1 MPRKTKET
9 GENEIVKIA
18 NAIKEVLA
26 KNITLKK
33 DDSKKSTTA
42 KKASSSKSTTSKK
55 ASSSKS
61 SSSKKATTSKTKN
74 SKNASEAKSATA
86 KKSASS
92 KASTSKKASTVKTAS
107 AKKSS
112 KAKNT
117 TVNKTSEAKSAT
129 AKKSTT
135 SKASTSKKSSTTKPA
150 SAKKTSTA
158 KNTAAKKASKAKSE
172 TTKKASTSK
181 TATAKKASTSKAKTT
196 KKSSKSTT
204 AKKATTSKKAI
215 SKKVSELSNKKFSAE
230 YYDLPFRY
238 NQTVVKILAQTPKN
252 LFVYWEISDEDREK
266 LKNQYGE
273 YFFEITKP
281 VLIIYNETLNYTF
294 EIDIDDFANSWYL
307 HVDDSNSEYKV
318 ELGRRPIPVNYS
330 YIPDYDI
337 EKNGPIEEL
346 KTPYFYISS
355 SNELDAPN
363 DRILFNKIS
372 KVYFR
377 NVKTNELIEK
387 DISDFPSIYK
397 DGIFINIYKLYQELY
412 KEEIKN
418 DSFNLYNPSS
428 GNIGSGSFSSR
439 FY

>member
-337 EKNGPIEEL
+337 EKNGLIEEL